1 MRFERKDDVQ
11 EHEER
16 EDERLNETYEQL
28 KTDEGENEARHEQQ
42 FGEDGQDDLPAPDVP
57 PKSKR
62 EREDPEELAR
72 ELDRADEDEH
82 DTAHERTL
90 FERREVDPAGEITDP
105 VLTNAGRLVPGEAR
119 QRETE
124 IGVVVGGRRVE
135 KLDLTH
141 EGHDEQPVAEE
152 SEEKEAAEERKK
164 ANDSRAARLTHEVG
178 QRLDNELEQILKTP
192 GLLAQPRR
200 RDDREDDKNCHDD
213 PRGEDRV
220 RDRDVIPD
228 RDRAEVQDVVVSAE
242 REDGGA
248 GLVGDMNVR
257 LRGRPVRK
265 VAGQRGDHDREQIQ
279 RPDDGE
285 DAARRQDRKS
295 TR

>member
-42 FGEDGQDDLPAPDVP
+42 CGEDGQDDLPAPDVP

-82 DTAHERTL
+82 DTAHEWTL

-105 VLTNAGRLVPGEAR
+105 VLA
-119 QRETE
+119 
-124 IGVVVGGRRVE
+124 
-135 KLDLTH
+135 
-141 EGHDEQPVAEE
+141 
-152 SEEKEAAEERKK
+152 
-164 ANDSRAARLTHEVG
+164 RAAGLTHEVG
-178 QRLDNELEQILKTP
+178 QRLDNKLEEVLETP
-192 GLLAQPRR
+192 GLLAQPRC
-200 RDDREDDKNCHDD
+200 RDDREDDENCHDD

-220 RDRDVIPD
+220 RDRDVVPN
-228 RDRAEVQDVVVSAE
+228 RDRAAGRDVLVASE

-248 GLVGDMNVR
+248 GLVGDMNVS

-265 VAGQRGDHDREQIQ
+265 VAGQRGDRD
-279 RPDDGE
+279 
-285 DAARRQDRKS
+285 
-295 TR
+295 